1 MKLLLDTHTFIWW
14 NNEPDKLSPQV
25 FKLLENS
32 ENIVLLSVVT
42 PWEMQIKLQTG
53 KLKLEIPLSEMINN
67 QLQANNFELLS
78 VTLPHVLGLQTL
90 PTTHKDPFDRL
101 LIAQANVEK
110 ATILSKD
117 AVFTQYNFVKGFIR
131 CLTLVVLFS

>member
-14 NNEPDKLSPQV
+14 NNEPDKLSPRV

-53 KLKLEIPLSEMINN
+53 KLKLEIPLAEMVNN

-78 VTLPHVLGLQTL
+78 VTLPHVLELQTL
-90 PTTHKDPFDRL
+90 ASHHKDPFDRL

-117 AVFTQYNFVKGFIR
+117 AVFTKYNVE
-131 CLTLVVLFS
+131 LLW